1 MIKKIVISS
10 LSLILIFINVSVYA
24 ADFSSSAVIENSG
37 NKKYKAVRLTPE
49 IYNNTNRNL
58 SDLLIYDKDNESVPY
73 FINSFTE
80 GSSEFKKTYPLEMI
94 NSFVKDEYFYM
105 DYSLK
110 IPQNEDVI
118 ATSIKVGTQSTNFA
132 KQIELYGGYDN
143 IHWEKVQNDMLY
155 DVGINQKLEI
165 SFDGVKK
172 YIYYRF
178 KIPNNLE
185 KIEFNSVELSYNSII
200 KQKEN
205 FTADISPKFTVN
217 EKDNTTIV
225 KIAGLKNLKLNSI
238 TIETDSMFERKVTF
252 DGSNSQ
258 MLYNL
263 NFKDTAYKDT
273 TLELNSYEVGNSA
286 AELIIENKNDK
297 PISIKKIDV
306 EYFVDELIFDG
317 SKGGNFNLK
326 FGSNEVT
333 TPPSY
338 DIENY
343 KQYVLKEG
351 YDLLSI
357 KEIKIQAQKPTQE
370 QKDYKWIFNIVIIAI
385 AIIMGIILILKLK
398 KNTNE
403 E

>member
-1 MIKKIVISS
+1 
-10 LSLILIFINVSVYA
+10 
-24 ADFSSSAVIENSG
+24 
-37 NKKYKAVRLTPE
+37 
-49 IYNNTNRNL
+49 
-58 SDLLIYDKDNESVPY
+58 
-73 FINSFTE
+73 
-80 GSSEFKKTYPLEMI
+80 
-94 NSFVKDEYFYM
+94 
-105 DYSLK
+105 
-110 IPQNEDVI
+110 
-118 ATSIKVGTQSTNFA
+118 
-132 KQIELYGGYDN
+132 
-143 IHWEKVQNDMLY
+143 MLY